1 MGSCFSSP
9 GKDFRGAKDFRREPQ
24 YYPKRNPPGM
34 QYRVSQGSVG
44 SLAQERIPS
53 VVRVLMDYYSL
64 IYGTDGW
71 GKGCPLPSISD
82 TSIAARGEDFSF
94 NL

>member
-9 GKDFRGAKDFRREPQ
+9 GKDFREAKEKRATVLPRKKPTRNAVEGEPR
-24 YYPKRNPPGM
+24 PCGEL
-34 QYRVSQGSVG
+34 GSG
-44 SLAQERIPS
+44 EDTS
-53 VVRVLMDYYSL
+53 VVRVLMDYYSH

-82 TSIAARGEDFSF
+82 TSIAARGEDLSF